1 MKTVHMETQE
11 LITVVLIGLG
21 AGILSG
27 LVGIG
32 GGIVMVPA
40 MVFFLHYTQHQA
52 QGTSLAVLTL
62 PVVLLAA
69 INYYLDGKKSGAPI
83 DLRVVAILAVGF
95 VIGAYAGSKWAL
107 RIDKDLLKKLF
118 GILLLYTSIKM
129 LSIDTFLLK
138 WVKGIF

>member
-1 MKTVHMETQE
+1 MKTAAMETQE
-11 LITVVLIGLG
+11 LITIVLIGLG

-40 MVFFLHYTQHQA
+40 MVFFLSYTQHQA

-62 PVVLLAA
+62 PVVLVAA

-95 VIGAYAGSKWAL
+95 VVGAYAGSKWAL
-107 RIDKDLLKKLF
+107 RIDQGLLKKLF

-129 LSIDTFLLK
+129 LSIDTLFLK

>member
-1 MKTVHMETQE
+1 MKTAAMETQE
-11 LITVVLIGLG
+11 LITIVLIGLG

-40 MVFFLHYTQHQA
+40 MVFFLSYTQHQA

-83 DLRVVAILAVGF
+83 DLRVVAILSVGF
-95 VIGAYAGSKWAL
+95 VVGAYAGSKWAL
-107 RIDKDLLKKLF
+107 RIDQGLLKKLF

-129 LSIDTFLLK
+129 LSLDSLILK

>member
-1 MKTVHMETQE
+1 MKTPAMETQE

-40 MVFFLHYTQHQA
+40 MVFFLSYTQHQA

-83 DLRVVAILAVGF
+83 DLRVVAILSVGF

-129 LSIDTFLLK
+129 LAIDTLVLK
-138 WVKGIF
+138 WIKVVF